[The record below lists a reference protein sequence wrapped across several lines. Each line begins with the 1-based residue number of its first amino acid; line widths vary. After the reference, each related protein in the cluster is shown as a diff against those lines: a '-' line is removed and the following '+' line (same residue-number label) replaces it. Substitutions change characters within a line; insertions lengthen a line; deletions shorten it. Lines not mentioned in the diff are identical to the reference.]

1 MGNPLPVAL
10 AVAGYGRFGYHN
22 GQSAASWKGTRMEF
36 WVVVAA
42 LALAQTAIV
51 VTALRMKV
59 EPDPARGI
67 VGARMTEVLWT
78 LLPVVLI
85 VAVVVLSLAERG

>member
-1 MGNPLPVAL
+1 
-10 AVAGYGRFGYHN
+10 
-22 GQSAASWKGTRMEF
+22 MEF

-42 LALAQTAIV
+42 IALAQTAIV

-67 VGARMTEVLWT
+67 VGARTTEVLWT
-78 LLPVVLI
+78 LLPAVLI
-85 VAVVVLSLAERG
+85 VAVVALSLAERG

>member
-1 MGNPLPVAL
+1 
-10 AVAGYGRFGYHN
+10 
-22 GQSAASWKGTRMEF
+22 MEF

-67 VGARMTEVLWT
+67 VGARVAEVIWT
-78 LLPVVLI
+78 LLPVALI
-85 VAVVVLSLAERG
+85 VAVVVLSLGERG

>member
-1 MGNPLPVAL
+1 
-10 AVAGYGRFGYHN
+10 
-22 GQSAASWKGTRMEF
+22 MEF

-67 VGARMTEVLWT
+67 VGARVTEVIWT
-78 LLPVVLI
+78 LLPVALI
-85 VAVVVLSLAERG
+85 VAVVVLSLGERG

>member
-1 MGNPLPVAL
+1 
-10 AVAGYGRFGYHN
+10 
-22 GQSAASWKGTRMEF
+22 MEF

-67 VGARMTEVLWT
+67 VGARVTEVIWT
-78 LLPVVLI
+78 LMPVALI
-85 VAVVVLSLAERG
+85 VAVVVLSLGERG

>member
-1 MGNPLPVAL
+1 
-10 AVAGYGRFGYHN
+10 
-22 GQSAASWKGTRMEF
+22 MEF

-42 LALAQTAIV
+42 IALAQTAIV

-78 LLPVVLI
+78 LLPAALI
-85 VAVVVLSLAERG
+85 AAVVVLSLAERG

>member
-1 MGNPLPVAL
+1 
-10 AVAGYGRFGYHN
+10 
-22 GQSAASWKGTRMEF
+22 MEF

-42 LALAQTAIV
+42 ITLAQTAIV

-59 EPDPARGI
+59 APDPARGI

-78 LLPVVLI
+78 LLPPLLIATVVL
-85 VAVVVLSLAERG
+85 LSLAERG